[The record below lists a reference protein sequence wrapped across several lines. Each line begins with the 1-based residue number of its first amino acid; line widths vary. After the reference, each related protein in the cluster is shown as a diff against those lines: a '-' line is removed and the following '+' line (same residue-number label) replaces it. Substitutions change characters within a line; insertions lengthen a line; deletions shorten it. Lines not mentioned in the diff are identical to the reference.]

1 MENGYKGYVGFSNW
15 MPALKRKKNFV
26 KAKKIYCNIIEYS
39 FNLYF
44 KAETFGYVV
53 NLKNVENNLWKGNW
67 QTILSP

>member
-1 MENGYKGYVGFSNW
+1 
-15 MPALKRKKNFV
+15 MPALKRQKIFV

-53 NLKNVENNLWKGNW
+53 NLKNFANNL
-67 QTILSP
+67 